1 MISDISLLWLSPGVR
16 NLSSSKCR
24 GVLRRRQA
32 INAMERGMR
41 NSRIWYAVAL
51 TLVTAGCGGDTE
63 KNDAGETDAGANNE
77 ALSLPAT
84 GKIIEVKM
92 ITDDKGNYYEPAA
105 IHAEPGDVVRF
116 TLVTGV
122 HNVNFLADSN
132 ATTQGLPGPS
142 ELLQLP
148 GQTHDVP
155 VTFAKGSYYFHCDPH
170 AMLGMIGRLHV
181 DDDADD

>member
-1 MISDISLLWLSPGVR
+1 MISDISLLWLSPGVS

-24 GVLRRRQA
+24 GVLRRRHA

-41 NSRIWYAVAL
+41 NSRIRYVIALMLVA
-51 TLVTAGCGGDTE
+51 AGCGGDTE
-63 KNDAGETDAGANNE
+63 KNDAGETGAAANGE
-77 ALSLPAT
+77 ALSPPAT

-105 IHAEPGDVVRF
+105 IHAARGDVVRF

-132 ATTQGLPGPS
+132 ATRQGLPGPS

-148 GQTHDVP
+148 GQTLDVP
-155 VTFAKGSYYFHCDPH
+155 VTFAEGSYFFQCDPH
-170 AMLGMIGRLHV
+170 ALLGMTGRLHV
-181 DDDADD
+181 DDDE